1 MVQKNKLAASI
12 IIRGKNEARWLKILL
27 PILKKQSLNNF
38 EIIFCDN
45 NSSDNT
51 LEILKRFNIKKI
63 LNFKKYLP
71 GKILN
76 SGIKICEGEFICI
89 LSSHCIPVSNTW
101 LQEHLDF
108 IKKNK
113 KYAAVFGKQIP
124 LPGSSTQNL
133 IDLDIVF
140 KDQEIIYTKDPYLNN
155 ANSIY
160 NAKILKKNLFNS
172 KLTNIEDREWANKI
186 IKKGYKV
193 CYSAMS
199 EVFHLHGIHQHKFQS
214 NRSINTHKILQKKY
228 INKWKKCKF
237 LKKENLKFGLIIN
250 ARREHDLKKL
260 KNKINIFLSK
270 INSKTSYI
278 DKIILISN
286 FKNFRNKKINTI
298 FSKNSLSED
307 LKTIYKNFKTSCSFW
322 NYIIYVNIEKKFNKN
337 SLLKLLNK
345 TVYNC
350 YESCTYGEELKE
362 NFIINF
368 KGNEAFKSTSLDKV
382 ENKPSITLIKLSKGT
397 IADVDY
403 LRKGSLITK
412 NTQIEC

>member
-1 MVQKNKLAASI
+1 MVQKDKLAASI

-27 PILKKQSLNNF
+27 PILKKQTLKNF

-51 LEILKRFNIKKI
+51 LEVLKRFRVKKI

-76 SGIKICEGEFICI
+76 SGVKICEGEFICI

-101 LQEHLDF
+101 LEEHLNF
-108 IKKNK
+108 IRRDK

-133 IDLDIVF
+133 IDLDIIF

-160 NAKILKKNLFNS
+160 NAKILKNNLFNS

-186 IKKGYKV
+186 IKKGYKI
-193 CYSAMS
+193 CYSASS
-199 EVFHLHGIHQHKFQS
+199 EVFHLHGIHQHSFQS

-260 KNKINIFLSK
+260 KSKIDIFLSK
-270 INSKTSYI
+270 IKRKTMYI

-286 FKNFRNKKINTI
+286 FHNFRNIKVNAIY
-298 FSKNSLSED
+298 SKNSLNED
-307 LKTIYKNFKTSCSFW
+307 LKSIYKKFKTSCSIW

-337 SLLKLLNK
+337 SLLQLVNK

-350 YESCTYGEELKE
+350 YESSTFGENLKE
-362 NFIINF
+362 NFIINL
-368 KGNEAFKSTSLDKV
+368 KGNEAFKSTSLDRV

-397 IADVDY
+397 ISDVDY
-403 LRKGSLITK
+403 LREGLLIKK
-412 NTQIEC
+412 NTHIEC